1 MAFEGYSERGTGGQ
15 ERGPG
20 TFSFAPPGTP
30 QASANEQAVGT
41 RAGNVNPQA
50 SQQALTYQSPPP
62 DKTFEAVIGFADKA
76 FGEKLNEI
84 KQEQFLRGMQQA
96 ASGEALTD
104 IVNEQPWFT
113 RIFGPSGAAD
123 GARAYTVAAKVADWG
138 NQQEL
143 DMQELR
149 KVSPDQIPAY
159 LNKAVNDRKTGDL
172 TTDVMMGMQIMKE
185 APGLMKRHARENY
198 KYQQE
203 EAVKARYT
211 AMSAAAVS
219 VQLAGAADEG
229 TVLPEEV
236 EERVGRLYQALVLK
250 PGEDPES
257 QRATLKTFVQAQAA
271 EGNFHVINRLE
282 QDGILGDL
290 KPEDQAAMTKYI
302 RASRLQQASDAGE
315 LYADQIFKVSASAR
329 LGKISANEVRI
340 AHDAI
345 NAENSRLTGNPM
357 PVVRKPTVLSD
368 QWSAMQYL
376 KAADEQAAKAAL
388 KIDLEEQT
396 KAGLK
401 NYLATGG
408 TQQGALNAKY
418 DSHDLQLAFKERF
431 DAAPTLEAKAAI
443 LAADA
448 VGGMPNK
455 FLKEDFSR
463 IILSGPTDRVND
475 DFLRTH
481 AQWKALNKAN
491 GHEAVAMYFPGDTD
505 RLMAEFNT
513 ALGGRDPLT
522 HGDAAWQEA
531 RAKHRATTG
540 VQYAKGEDK
549 LAEQAVRKAL
559 VDQGGWFFG
568 GDKLTK
574 SSMQAL
580 LNGMAADW
588 MGNKRSLNADL
599 VPTRTLA
606 NARANGWE
614 IAGNYAWHVD
624 PNRPRLDS
632 YFPTKEGQPVLTAKE
647 QGQGLN
653 AAVEA
658 KLKEVTDKS
667 PDDVRLYRVS
677 DDTGGNAVFQA
688 MVQVGEDTPYILQFT
703 SQDILEQ
710 AKKIRLAPAVRAER
724 QGAETTRRKALQQ
737 QPGNA
742 LSNPRFGNTRGP
754 SDFRTID

>member
-30 QASANEQAVGT
+30 QAQANEQAVNT
-41 RAGNVNPQA
+41 RAGSVNPQ
-50 SQQALTYQSPPP
+50 SSNQVLTHAVAPA
-62 DKTFEAVIGFADKA
+62 DKTFEAMIGFADKA
-76 FGEKLNEI
+76 FGAKLDEI

-123 GARAYTVAAKVADWG
+123 GARAYTVAAGVTDWA

-159 LNKAVNDRKTGDL
+159 MNKAVNDRKTGDT

-211 AMSAAAVS
+211 AMTAAAVS
-219 VQLAGAADEG
+219 LQLAGVADKDMHTPDEIE
-229 TVLPEEV
+229 TKVQN
-236 EERVGRLYQALVLK
+236 LYGALVLK

-257 QRATLKTFVQAQAA
+257 QRATLKTFLQAQAA
-271 EGNFHVINRLE
+271 EGNFHVINRME
-282 QDGILGDL
+282 ADGILGDL
-290 KPEDQAAMTKYI
+290 KPEDQASITKYL

-315 LYADQIFKVSASAR
+315 LYADQIFRVSASAR
-329 LGKISANEVRI
+329 LGKISANEVRV

-345 NAENSRLTGNPM
+345 NAENTRLTGNTM
-357 PVVRKPTVLSD
+357 PVVRKPTILSD

-376 KAADEQAAKAAL
+376 KAADAEAAKAAL
-388 KIDLEEQT
+388 KHDEAEQEKT
-396 KAGLK
+396 GLK

-418 DSHDLQLAFKERF
+418 DSHDLQVAFKERY
-431 DAAPTLEAKAAI
+431 DAAPTPEAKAAI
-443 LAADA
+443 LTADA
-448 VGGMPNK
+448 VGGMANK

-463 IILSGPTDRVND
+463 VILSGPQDRVND

-481 AQWKALNKAN
+481 HQWKALSKAN
-491 GHEAVAMYFPGDTD
+491 GHEAIAMYFPGDTD

-531 RAKHRATTG
+531 RAKHRASTG

-574 SSMQAL
+574 SSMQGL

-599 VPTRTLA
+599 VPSRTLA

-632 YFPTKEGQPVLTAKE
+632 YFPVVDTPEGKKEVLTPKE
-647 QGQGLN
+647 QGAALN
-653 AAVEA
+653 ATVEA
-658 KLKEVTDKS
+658 HLKRVTDKS

-703 SQDILEQ
+703 SKDILEQ
-710 AKKIRLAPAVRAER
+710 AKTSRLKKKTAR
-724 QGAETTRRKALQQ
+724 QANADLKVMPKFNQSTSTISPLQE
-737 QPGNA
+737 GN
-742 LSNPRFGNTRGP
+742 
-754 SDFRTID
+754 